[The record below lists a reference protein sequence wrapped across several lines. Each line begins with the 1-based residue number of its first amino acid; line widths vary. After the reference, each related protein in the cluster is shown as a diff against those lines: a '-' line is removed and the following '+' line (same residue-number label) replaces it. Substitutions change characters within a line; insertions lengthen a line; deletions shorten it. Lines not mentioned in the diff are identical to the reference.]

1 MRFRKAASTVAG
13 MVLLGVCAFSIPADG
28 QGRKIVF
35 LAAPKDHGMPGRH
48 EYEKDLRVLAYCLEH
63 SSNLKDVTTKVY
75 VGKAPGIDELKD
87 AAAIVVHSDGDRS
100 VREHHPLFP
109 AIPTTDNGRYSPETT
124 AFLKDFDELMKKG
137 VGLVVFHYATEIG
150 NETARQYYMDWVGG
164 YYASEPGVRNNPVD
178 QWSITLQ
185 NEGHPILRGVHPW
198 TYKEEIF
205 TKFQLR
211 EGPQLTPLII
221 ATPATAGFG
230 PRIASWAYQ
239 RKEGGRGFVMGG
251 MDFHSNLTV
260 EDNRRLLLNG
270 IVWAARMEVPAGGV
284 ASAVSEDVMK

>member
-1 MRFRKAASTVAG
+1 MRSSKAAITLISLA
-13 MVLLGVCAFSIPADG
+13 LLGVSAFSTPAYG
-28 QGRKIVF
+28 QAKKIVF
-35 LAAPKDHGMPGRH
+35 LAAPKDHGVPGRH

-63 SSNLKDVTTKVY
+63 SSNLKDITTKVY

-87 AAAIVVHSDGDRS
+87 AAAIVVESDGDRS
-100 VREHHPLFP
+100 ANEHHPLFP
-109 AIPTTDNGRYSPETT
+109 ANATTDHGKYSPEAA

-137 VGLVVFHYATEIG
+137 VGLVVFHYATEID
-150 NETARQYYMDWVGG
+150 NETARQYYTDWVGG

-178 QWSITLQ
+178 QWSIALQ

-198 TYKEEIF
+198 SYKEEIF
-205 TKFQLR
+205 TKFQLH

-221 ATPATAGFG
+221 ATPAAANFG
-230 PRIASWAYQ
+230 PRIVSWAYQ

-251 MDFHSNLTV
+251 MDMHANLLL

-270 IVWAARMEVPAGGV
+270 IVWAARIEVPVGGV
-284 ASAVSEDVMK
+284 ASTVSEDVMK